1 MGTTDSRLER
11 KYWHQLHNIQSWAD
25 KEAEKTLKA
34 EAYSTKKTA
43 TYYMAFPFGYCICSG
58 RCPSCF

>member
-43 TYYMAFPFGYCICSG
+43 TYKN
-58 RCPSCF
+58 